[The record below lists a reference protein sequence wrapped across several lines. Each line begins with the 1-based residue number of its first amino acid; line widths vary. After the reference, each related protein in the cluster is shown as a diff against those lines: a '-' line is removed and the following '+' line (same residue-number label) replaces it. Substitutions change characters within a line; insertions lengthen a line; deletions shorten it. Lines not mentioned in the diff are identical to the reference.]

1 MPLPMGRSFKFH
13 IHYSNPMS
21 TLLDSDISAVQRIRD
36 VSNVFTMARAVENP
50 YSTMVPKGAKPR
62 STLFEQPFKQRITP
76 VDSAVPDGVDV
87 QTGELSNNEANKCMV
102 QGRLQKGRVAIS
114 ISDLADEFGEEYAA
128 TNLMADNMTDAIIA
142 ARENLEVTC
151 LKGTASGNAGD
162 SQAYGGAYIPP
173 GGIFS
178 VGPAMTR
185 GIGSWI
191 RSANPAGTPDLPIN
205 ALALTPS
212 GNIQT
217 GVASASTLT
226 DLDLNTIMQSIATAA
241 RMKGTWDVFCSPAM
255 TAVVDALTR
264 AGQITTVSGNSNVP
278 LRRFNN
284 DMANGTITMEVRQF
298 VTSFGKMRFHTH
310 YSLPDNIHCYIVQME
325 AVVLRP
331 GYAPRTRDIPYLGG
345 GYKKIVEYV
354 YGHMTT
360 NPRSHGMITT

>member
-1 MPLPMGRSFKFH
+1 MA
-13 IHYSNPMS
+13 
-21 TLLDSDISAVQRIRD
+21 TLTDDQISSVQRIRD
-36 VSNVFTMARAVENP
+36 VSDVFTMARAVENP
-50 YSTMVPKGAKPR
+50 FSTMVPKGPKPR
-62 STLFEQPFKQRITP
+62 STLFEYPFKQRITP

-87 QTGELSNNEANKCMV
+87 QTGELSNNEANKAML

-128 TNLMADNMTDAIIA
+128 SNLMADNMMDAIIA

-151 LKGTASGNAGD
+151 LKSTASGNSGD
-162 SQAYGGAYIPP
+162 SQPYGGAFIPP
-173 GGIFS
+173 GGIFT

-205 ALALTPS
+205 ALALTPA

-217 GVASASTLT
+217 GVASASTIT
-226 DLDLNTIMQSIATAA
+226 DVDLNAIMQSIATAA
-241 RMKGTWDVFCSPAM
+241 RMKGTWDVFLSANAT
-255 TAVVDALTR
+255 TAIDALTR

-284 DMANGTITMEVRQF
+284 DMANGTITMEIRLL
-298 VTSFGKMRFHTH
+298 VTSFGKLRFHTH
-310 YSLPDNIHCYIVQME
+310 YSLPTNIHCYIVQMDN
-325 AVVLRP
+325 VMLRP
-331 GYAPRTRDIPYLGG
+331 GYAPRTREIPYLGG
-345 GYKKIVEYV
+345 GYKRIVEYV
-354 YGHMTT
+354 YGLAAN